1 MPTDP
6 PRCRA
11 DAVSVLAALCL
22 LAVVA
27 AGQPARAQPQ
37 AVSPS
42 AGQEHALDREEPLST
57 EADSLRTVGLRE
69 ALRLFRE
76 NNLSLRRAQSEA
88 RARRG
93 MARQARAYPNP
104 TLQATHEPLWRGGTR
119 QSETYLN
126 LSQQVEWSGRS
137 ARIASARRAAA
148 AARAQTAADSA
159 RLALQVTEAYVDAA
173 TAESRRRR
181 LEQVTRVFRRADSSV
196 AERQSEGD
204 ASGYAARRI
213 RLERARYEQRLAA
226 ARLEAR
232 SAQRQLALLILPKE
246 APPVAA
252 EPLPEAMPPSI
263 SRGQALR
270 AALRDRPEL
279 RRRQSEV
286 EAQEAARRAAR
297 RDAWPDP
304 SVTAGYKR
312 QSSGAEGAF
321 LGVGIPLPLFDRNR
335 GAAEAASARLRAAET
350 QQILARREIRVE
362 VRRAFAA
369 YTSTRRQSRL
379 VGDDL
384 LRGSDDLLRIA
395 QTSYDEGEMSLVELL
410 DAADAYRD
418 ARVRAVDLRA
428 DLWTR
433 YFSLLRAMGRPLD
446 LP

>member
-6 PRCRA
+6 PRSPA
-11 DAVSVLAALCL
+11 DAVSVVAALCL

-27 AGQPARAQPQ
+27 AGQPARAQTQ
-37 AVSPS
+37 AVSS
-42 AGQEHALDREEPLST
+42 STGQEHALGREEPLGT
-57 EADSLRTVGLRE
+57 EADSLRTVGLSE

-76 NNLSLRRAQSEA
+76 NNLSLRRAQSET

-93 MARQARAYPNP
+93 TARQAKAYPNP
-104 TLQATHEPLWRGGTR
+104 TLQVTHEPLWRGGTR

-137 ARIASARRAAA
+137 ARIRSAQEAAA
-148 AARAQTAADSA
+148 AARAQTAADSV
-159 RLALQVTEAYVDAA
+159 RLALEATKAYVDAA
-173 TAESRRRR
+173 TAETRRRR
-181 LEQVTRVFRRADSSV
+181 LEQVTRVFRRADSSM
-196 AERQSEGD
+196 AERRSEGD

-232 SAQRQLALLILPKE
+232 SARRQLALLILPGE

-252 EPLPEAMPPSI
+252 EPLPKAMPPSI

-286 EAQEAARRAAR
+286 DAREAARRAAR

-312 QSSGAEGAF
+312 QSNGAEGAF

-335 GAAEAASARLRAAET
+335 GASEAASARLRAAET
-350 QQILARREIRVE
+350 RQTLARREIRNE

-369 YTSTRRQSRL
+369 YTSARRQSKL
-379 VGDDL
+379 LGDDL
-384 LRGSDDLLRIA
+384 LRGSGDLLRIA

-428 DLWTR
+428 ELWTR
-433 YFSLLRAMGRPLD
+433 YFSLLRAMGQPIG

>member
-6 PRCRA
+6 PRCPA
-11 DAVSVLAALCL
+11 DAVSVVAALCL

-27 AGQPARAQPQ
+27 TGQPARAQPQ
-37 AVSPS
+37 AVSS
-42 AGQEHALDREEPLST
+42 STGLEHALDREEPLGT

-76 NNLSLRRAQSEA
+76 NNLSLQRAQSEA
-88 RARRG
+88 QARRG
-93 MARQARAYPNP
+93 MARQAGAYPNP

-137 ARIASARRAAA
+137 ARIRSAQEAAA

-181 LEQVTRVFRRADSSV
+181 LEQVTRVVRRADSSM
-196 AERQSEGD
+196 AERRSEGD

-232 SAQRQLALLILPKE
+232 SARRQLALLILPDE

-252 EPLPEAMPPSI
+252 EPLPAATPPDI
-263 SRGQALR
+263 SRAGALR

-312 QSSGAEGAF
+312 QSNGAEGAF

-335 GAAEAASARLRAAET
+335 GAAEAASARLRAAQT
-350 QQILARREIRVE
+350 RQTLARREIRNE
-362 VRRAFAA
+362 VRRAYAA
-369 YTSTRRQSRL
+369 YTSTRRQSKL
-379 VGDDL
+379 LEDDL
-384 LRGSDDLLRIA
+384 LRGSGDLLRIA

-433 YFSLLRAMGRPLD
+433 YFSLLRAMGQPIG